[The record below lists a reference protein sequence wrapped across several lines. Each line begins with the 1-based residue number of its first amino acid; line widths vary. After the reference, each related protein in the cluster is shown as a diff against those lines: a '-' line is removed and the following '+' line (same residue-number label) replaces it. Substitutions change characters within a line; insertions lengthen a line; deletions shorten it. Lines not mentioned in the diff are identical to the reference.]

1 MRGLRRFKVRGK
13 LAPRFICP
21 FEVMEERE
29 EELKA
34 IFFLNFFFDRSESR
48 GRDSF

>member
-1 MRGLRRFKVRGK
+1 VYLKVSPMRGLRHFKVRDK

-21 FEVMEERE
+21 FKIMEERE

-34 IFFLNFFFDRSESR
+34 KKF
-48 GRDSF
+48 

>member
-1 MRGLRRFKVRGK
+1 MRGLRCLKVRGK
-13 LAPRFICP
+13 LTPRFIDP
-21 FEVMEERE
+21 FKIMEERE

-34 IFFLNFFFDRSESR
+34 EFLNLFSNLFESR